1 MSYLDIQSQEV
12 LDQHTRRV
20 STRPVVRNERQTK
33 ANIWFFDSPKNNR
46 RSIISSDLSFM
57 HAVLMEGDVHV
68 ASYQMAPD
76 PFVIQDSGT
85 SKFIHVGARVK
96 LRNGTEQWLDFR
108 RVEGLSPSK
117 RQALLKADEMEQQAL
132 AFGVSYHIRTDLE
145 LRGQEI
151 VFDNWLTLCAAIT
164 RCRNQTLARE
174 RQAFSQ
180 HLARQGAISLA
191 DLIEIEGID
200 IACMTAVI
208 AISLQQGITNT
219 NLSTQLFGLASII
232 QRSDQ

>member
-76 PFVIQDSGT
+76 PFVVQDSGV
-85 SKFIHVGARVK
+85 SKLIHVGATVK

-117 RQALLKADEMEQQAL
+117 RQALLKADEM
-132 AFGVSYHIRTDLE
+132 
-145 LRGQEI
+145 
-151 VFDNWLTLCAAIT
+151 VFVCWPD
-164 RCRNQTLARE
+164 
-174 RQAFSQ
+174 
-180 HLARQGAISLA
+180 
-191 DLIEIEGID
+191 
-200 IACMTAVI
+200 
-208 AISLQQGITNT
+208 
-219 NLSTQLFGLASII
+219 
-232 QRSDQ
+232 